1 MSVKRQ
7 ECAQKLRYCNILS
20 KQLIPCIWYAACI
33 TGQTK
38 EGNWHWQAYGM
49 IKADFALILL
59 LLNLFRYKVQCR
71 QLRKYWVW
79 VFFCFCF
86 FESAHDSC
94 VSMSAWSAEGDMYII
109 PLYLISPH
117 LYRCLR
123 MSGAISLRWG
133 KMTRFHAGGC
143 AVAAISR
150 PWLRRTAA
158 TRTAA
163 PNPRPRSRHDEPATW
178 RPRSRLS
185 QRWLRSS
192 ECVPGRKLLLEIT
205 RCKDLDFS

>member
-1 MSVKRQ
+1 MQHASQDRQ
-7 ECAQKLRYCNILS
+7 KKATGTGRLMVWSRQTLHWYCYYWIFSGIKFSADNWENI
-20 KQLIPCIWYAACI
+20 
-33 TGQTK
+33 GF
-38 EGNWHWQAYGM
+38 G
-49 IKADFALILL
+49 
-59 LLNLFRYKVQCR
+59 
-71 QLRKYWVW
+71 
-79 VFFCFCF
+79 VFFVFVFLSLLTIHVYVCLQGP
-86 FESAHDSC
+86 
-94 VSMSAWSAEGDMYII
+94 WSAEGDMYII